1 MGKIIKFD
9 ISNTELYSDVEKIRT
24 IVFVEEQNVP
34 FEMEWEY
41 EKDCV
46 YYLIYHRRKAV
57 GTARYRVVNNVIK
70 FERFAFLE
78 HIRGKG
84 LGRDILRFMLNDVR
98 LLKKSIMLNA
108 QEYAVDFYKKTGFVV
123 CGEKFM
129 EAGIP
134 HYPMEYI
141 EQNSLDKAME
151 LAICRR

>member
-9 ISNTELYSDVEKIRT
+9 INNTELYSVVVKIRN
-24 IVFVEEQNVP
+24 IVFVEEQHVP
-34 FEMEWEY
+34 FEMEWEF
-41 EKDCV
+41 ENDCV

-57 GTARYRVVNNVIK
+57 GTARYRIVNNVLK

-78 HIRGKG
+78 QVRGKG

-98 LLKKSIMLNA
+98 SLKKSIMLNA
-108 QEYAVDFYKKTGFVV
+108 QEYAVDFYKKMGFVV

-141 EQNSLDKAME
+141 EQNLLDKAME